1 MAFNKAIIMGNLVHD
16 PELHK
21 TQDGKSVCTV
31 TVAVNRRAGTDG
43 KAETDYFDV
52 VNWNKTAEFVAKF
65 FKKGSSILVCGKLQ
79 NRSWQDKNGNK
90 RNVTEILADEV
101 TFGEKKVGGAAD
113 GVKEE
118 PSVPKYE
125 APANDGFVTLGKD
138 DDLPF

>member
-90 RNVTEILADEV
+90 RSVTEILADEV
-101 TFGEKKVGGAAD
+101 TFGEKKVGAAD
-113 GVKEE
+113 GVKEDPRVQKCE
-118 PSVPKYE
+118 I
-125 APANDGFVTLGKD
+125 PADDGFVTLGKD